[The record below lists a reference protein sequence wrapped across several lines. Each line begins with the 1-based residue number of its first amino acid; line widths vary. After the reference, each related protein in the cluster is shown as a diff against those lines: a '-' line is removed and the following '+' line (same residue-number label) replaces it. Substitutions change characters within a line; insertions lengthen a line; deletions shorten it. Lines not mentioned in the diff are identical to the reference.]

1 MIILKICCSVNQIA
15 INRLMIY
22 RAVIKRSHGPSVFR
36 GERTFCLMAHDF
48 PTHTLLLYVM
58 PALWSEIFFWSNIVF
73 FAPNFVLNI
82 SSISITG
89 KSLSEELVLTATNP
103 QYDKRLFM
111 ELQVEYMKTKY
122 KLRTCC
128 VQKLLIVFVF
138 TFRTIY
144 VFWRMFSPN
153 CDLHG

>member
-1 MIILKICCSVNQIA
+1 M
-15 INRLMIY
+15 
-22 RAVIKRSHGPSVFR
+22 
-36 GERTFCLMAHDF
+36 
-48 PTHTLLLYVM
+48 
-58 PALWSEIFFWSNIVF
+58 F

-128 VQKLLIVFVF
+128 VHKLFWMSQQKQK
-138 TFRTIY
+138 TIY
-144 VFWRMFSPN
+144 VLS
-153 CDLHG
+153 L